1 MGFYPS
7 LFIDAAMAIAAYCSV
22 IYVQEKFGVKM

>member
-7 LFIDAAMAIAAYCSV
+7 LFIATAMVIAAYSSV